1 MLEFGID
8 LTAKHKS
15 TKGQKKH

>member
-8 LTAKHKS
+8 T
-15 TKGQKKH
+15 T